1 MLTWHMLAAAML
13 AGPAQPSPY
22 RPPANPPDPAAQRD
36 EMIAL
41 YDEICLRAFP
51 DDRAAGDAVAR
62 HNATPL
68 TPAQMRILLHEDPGV
83 GWAVDGRTGRFN
95 VTIEAP
101 PFHACAVR
109 TMTAGGFADFG
120 PYRALADRYEAGAGY
135 RAMNPMQFTRD
146 NLEVGGGGEQRATS
160 DGGTESLL
168 VILTTPTRPYR
179 DRGDTAVE
187 VRFTHQF
194 APPGMQ

>member
-1 MLTWHMLAAAML
+1 MIWHMLAATML
-13 AGPAQPSPY
+13 AAPPSPY
-22 RPPANPPDPAAQRD
+22 LPPANADPVAQRD

-51 DDRAAGDAVAR
+51 DDKAAGDAAAR

-68 TPAQMRILLHEDPGV
+68 SEAQVRIYLHDDPGI
-83 GWAVDGRTGRFN
+83 GWAIDGRSGRFN

-101 PFHACAVR
+101 PYHACAIR

-120 PYRALADRYEAGAGY
+120 PYRALADRYEAGGGY
-135 RAMNPMQFTRD
+135 RAMNHMQFTRD
-146 NLEVGGGGEQRATS
+146 NLEVGGGGERRVTP

-168 VILTTPTRPYR
+168 VILTTPTREFR
-179 DRGDTAVE
+179 DRGDTGVE
-187 VRFTHQF
+187 VRFTHQL
-194 APPGMQ
+194 AAPGMPE